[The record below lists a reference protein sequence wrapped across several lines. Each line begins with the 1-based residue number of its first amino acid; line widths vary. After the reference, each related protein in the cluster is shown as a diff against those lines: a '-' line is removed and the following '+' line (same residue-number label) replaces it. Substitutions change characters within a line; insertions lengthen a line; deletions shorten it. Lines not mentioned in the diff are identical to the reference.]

1 MALNWGIYGPERSK
15 KDVKSEC
22 TVRLNN
28 DGKGS
33 AKSVLVF
40 RFYNGSYNKFNKG
53 SDYVIFTTNDDKTRV
68 YFKNAKNGFKLSQS
82 PNYKSIRYRFD
93 KAQYTEWQKWIGDY
107 NIVFDSNEQH
117 YYIDIN
123 GKI

>member
-1 MALNWGIYGPERSK
+1 MALNWIEPGRSK

-22 TVRLNN
+22 TVRLNE
-28 DGKGS
+28 DGKS
-33 AKSVLVF
+33 NNAKRVLVF
-40 RFYNGSYNKFNKG
+40 RFYNGSHNKFNKG
-53 SDYVIFTTNDDKTRV
+53 SDYVIFGPNDNMTRI

-82 PNYKSIRYRFD
+82 QNYKSIRYRFD
-93 KAQYTEWQKWIGDY
+93 KTQQPEWQKWVGDY
-107 NIVFDSNEQH
+107 NIVFDANEQH